1 MSTISAGTPVVAES
15 VASYYNTSKK
25 DDISITKKE
34 EAKETEKKAKVSG
47 RTIGAP
53 ELSENAAKYYEQLKK
68 KYGNLDFILVSRDQK
83 EFAKANAS
91 KYSNTHKM
99 SC

>member
-34 EAKETEKKAKVSG
+34 EAKELY
-47 RTIGAP
+47 RY
-53 ELSENAAKYYEQLKK
+53 L
-68 KYGNLDFILVSRDQK
+68 
-83 EFAKANAS
+83 
-91 KYSNTHKM
+91 
-99 SC
+99 